1 MPARPGPAGQPDWGT
16 TSGSGS
22 AGRGGQ
28 SGIAGTTGRGGASGT
43 TGTAG
48 RGGSSGTTGAGG
60 TAGVVGRG
68 GAGGT
73 MGAAGRG
80 GSGGGAP
87 PSVIFS
93 DDFEADALGAATPT
107 HWTRSGGSSGDW
119 AIASDTTQVLQQK
132 GSLSSTPRSQYASGA
147 TGAPWS
153 GATSVAAR
161 VKLIATGSSNQAA
174 MVCLSYTNSSNY
186 HCAALVP
193 TGVQIQT
200 VVGGTSAASAIWP
213 ATVATGTWY
222 DLKIGLDG
230 AGVLGATFG
239 GTLVGTFT
247 PAALANGYAAL
258 TTTSMQAAFDNV
270 VVTQP

>member
-1 MPARPGPAGQPDWGT
+1 A
-16 TSGSGS
+16 
-22 AGRGGQ
+22 
-28 SGIAGTTGRGGASGT
+28 GRGGASGT
-43 TGTAG
+43 AGTS
-48 RGGSSGTTGAGG
+48 GSAGTTGA
-60 TAGVVGRG
+60 AGRG

-73 MGAAGRG
+73 TGAAGRG
-80 GSGGGAP
+80 GVGGGAP

-119 AIASDTTQVLQQK
+119 TIASDTTQVLEQS
-132 GSLSSTPRSQYASGA
+132 GSLSSTPRTQYASGA

-174 MVCLSYTNSSNY
+174 MVCLRYTNSSNY
-186 HCAALVP
+186 YCATLVP

-222 DLKIGLDG
+222 DLKIGVDG
-230 AGVLGATFG
+230 AGVVGATFG

-247 PAALANGYAAL
+247 PAALASGYAAL

-270 VVTQP
+270 AVTQP